1 MTIDPALDAELER
14 RGVKA
19 IQALLQMPIAAGPA
33 EGSPVEGLLGPDG
46 KRMNRSYV
54 EGWLRRK
61 EEERHLQEESDRR
74 WIKIAALAAIVAAVI
89 ALGAWLFPV
98 R

>member
-14 RGVKA
+14 RSAKV
-19 IQALLQMPIAAGPA
+19 IQALLQTAAGAA
-33 EGSPVEGLLGPDG
+33 EGSTVEGLPGPDG
-46 KRMNRSYV
+46 KWMSRRYV

-61 EEERHLQEESDRR
+61 AEERRLQEASDRR
-74 WIKIAALAAIVAAVI
+74 WIKIAALAAIAAAVI
-89 ALGAWLFPV
+89 ALGGWLVPV